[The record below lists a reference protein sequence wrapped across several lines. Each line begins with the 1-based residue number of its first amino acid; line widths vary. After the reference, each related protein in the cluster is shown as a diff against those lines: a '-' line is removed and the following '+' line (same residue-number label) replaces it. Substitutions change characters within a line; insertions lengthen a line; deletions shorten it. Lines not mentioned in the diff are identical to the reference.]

1 MDKRNTALN
10 EPKEKEMATLSK
22 HGKELGRLRFGTYDK
37 AYFADGT
44 ILKNSGFG
52 CKVSGKVKDG
62 LDPLE
67 FFQK

>member
-1 MDKRNTALN
+1 
-10 EPKEKEMATLSK
+10 MATLSK